1 MALPKLDVPSY
12 TAVLPSTGQT
22 VKYRPFLVK
31 EEKTLL
37 LALESEDQKQIQD
50 AVVTLLTNCI
60 TSRLNIK
67 RLAMFDLEYL
77 FLKIRAKSVSES
89 LELKVTC
96 TDDNETQVDVEIDLE
111 DVEVLIPKE
120 HTDIVELTEDVSV
133 KMKYPSLDQ
142 FIKNNFGDTE
152 TKPEEVF
159 ELIAECIDQIIDGDE
174 VHESS
179 SSSKKELIAFLD
191 SLTSQQFLNIQEF
204 FATMPKL
211 THTFSVVNPNT
222 KERCEYTLEGLASFF
237 G

>member
-1 MALPKLDVPSY
+1 MALPKLEVPSY

-22 VKYRPFLVK
+22 IKYRPFLVK

-37 LALESEDQKQIQD
+37 LALESDDQKQIQD
-50 AVVTLLTNCI
+50 AVVTLLSNCI

-67 RLAMFDLEYL
+67 KLAMFDLEYL

-111 DVEVLIPKE
+111 DVEVTSPKE
-120 HTDIVELTEDVSV
+120 HTDIIELTEDVSV

-142 FIKNNFGDTE
+142 FVKNNFGEDE
-152 TKPEEVF
+152 TSPEEVF
-159 ELIAECIDQIIDGDE
+159 EMIAECIDQIIDGDD
-174 VHESS
+174 VHEASS
-179 SSSKKELIAFLD
+179 STKKELIAFID
-191 SLTSQQFLNIQEF
+191 SLTSQQFLKMQEF
-204 FATMPKL
+204 FASMPKL
-211 THTFSVVNPNT
+211 THTFSVINPNT
-222 KERCEYTLEGLASFF
+222 QERCEYTLEGLASFF